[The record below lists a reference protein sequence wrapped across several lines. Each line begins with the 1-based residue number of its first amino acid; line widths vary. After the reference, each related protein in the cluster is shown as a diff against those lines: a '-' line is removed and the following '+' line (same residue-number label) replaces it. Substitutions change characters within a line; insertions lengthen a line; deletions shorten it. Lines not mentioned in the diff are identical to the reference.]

1 MRHVDCTKTKN
12 HHMKYTDINKV
23 VSPVVNITD
32 KQRMVSAVTGGLLL
46 AMGVFGFG
54 KSSFRRAVRMTA
66 GSLLILRGLTG
77 YCPMTALQNAPE
89 ENPVEENSGTL
100 VS

>member
-1 MRHVDCTKTKN
+1 
-12 HHMKYTDINKV
+12 MKYTDINKV

-46 AMGVFGFG
+46 AMGIFGFG
-54 KSSFRRAVRMTA
+54 KSSFRRSLRMTA
-66 GSLLILRGLTG
+66 GTLLVLRGLTG

-89 ENPVEENSGTL
+89 ENPVEENSGVL
-100 VS
+100 VSG

>member
-1 MRHVDCTKTKN
+1 
-12 HHMKYTDINKV
+12 MKYTDINKV

-100 VS
+100 VSG

>member
-1 MRHVDCTKTKN
+1 
-12 HHMKYTDINKV
+12 MKYTDINKV

-46 AMGVFGFG
+46 AMGIFGFG

-89 ENPVEENSGTL
+89 ENPVEENSGML
-100 VS
+100 VSG